1 MFQNLRIPG
10 HFLILMTMLLL
21 VAAASAQEERVYTV
35 QPGDN
40 LQGIAAFYDSSIEAI
55 AARNGIIDPSRIRPG
70 QQIIIPAPGSN
81 VSATV
86 TTYTIQPGDRLSD
99 IATRYNTTVDE
110 LRQINTIINPSRIRV
125 GQVLQ
130 IPTTAVGS
138 PIVAP
143 QQPVVVQPQ
152 QPVIVQPVRQ
162 VFNGFYHVRS
172 GDTLFAIAAS
182 FNVDVY
188 ELARANGILNLN
200 LIYAGQALRIP
211 GY

>member
-1 MFQNLRIPG
+1 MFKNLYSPG
-10 HFLILMTMLLL
+10 RLLILITIFLL
-21 VAAASAQEERVYTV
+21 AFAASAQEERVYTV

-110 LRQINTIINPSRIRV
+110 LRQVNTLVNPNRISV

-130 IPTTAVGS
+130 IPSTAVGS
-138 PIVAP
+138 PILAP
-143 QQPVVVQPQ
+143 QQPVVAQP
-152 QPVIVQPVRQ
+152 QPVIAQPVRQ
-162 VFNGFYHVRS
+162 VVNGFYHVRA
-172 GDTLFAIAAS
+172 GDTMFAIAAS

-188 ELARANGILNLN
+188 NLARANGILNLN